1 MNRLAVLR
9 SAFLAAVCLFS
20 ASVQANIITVKFD
33 GFSQGKMRI
42 KQTLDGTARNAQV
55 GMFDL
60 DLVSSSGVADWLA
73 EQSEIQAFCVELD
86 QFLTTRR
93 NAQYTL
99 MSGIDFFSDRVTVD
113 MVGRLYTGHFQS
125 VKDQT
130 TAKSKRIYST
140 AFQLALWEIV
150 YDTNSH
156 NLTGDRYQMQAN
168 RYHDVRAKANEF
180 LASLSGITNQF
191 SVFVLQSDTSQD
203 LLVVSPTPPSVNGQR
218 TSETVSVSEPTTL
231 ATFTLALLVLAR
243 RSFKRK

>member
-9 SAFLAAVCLFS
+9 SSLLALVCLVS
-20 ASVQANIITVKFD
+20 TSVQANIITVKFD

-42 KQTLDGTARNAQV
+42 QQTLDGKSRNAQV

-60 DLVSSSGVADWLA
+60 NLVSSSGVADWLA

-86 QFLTTRR
+86 QFLTTKR

-99 MSGIDFFSDRVTVD
+99 MSGSDFFKDSKTVD

-130 TAKSKRIYST
+130 TNKSKRLYST
-140 AFQLALWEIV
+140 AFQLALWEVV

-156 NLTGDRYQMQAN
+156 NLTGERYQMRAN

-203 LLVVSPTPPSVNGQR
+203 LLVVSPTPPA
-218 TSETVSVSEPTTL
+218 VSEPATIATL
-231 ATFTLALLVLAR
+231 SLALLVLAR